1 MRYNNHHFGDFA
13 SLFVSCKEMVI
24 IMANALTF
32 CRIICG
38 FLLLIFSVFS
48 PEFYAFYL
56 LGGITDML
64 DGMIARK
71 TDTVTDFGSRLDTVA
86 DFVFI
91 VICLAKILPV
101 LKIPK
106 YLLVW
111 IGVIAVIKIINVIS
125 GFVTQKKLVAVHSF
139 SNKLTGALMFV
150 LPLTLP
156 LVDIRYSG
164 GIVCAVATFAAVEE
178 GNLIRTGDR
187 NRKRSFDK

>member
-1 MRYNNHHFGDFA
+1 
-13 SLFVSCKEMVI
+13 
-24 IMANALTF
+24 MANALTF

-38 FLLLIFSVFS
+38 FLLLVFSVFS

-64 DGMIARK
+64 DGVIARK
-71 TDTVTDFGSRLDTVA
+71 TDTVTDFGSKLDSVA

-91 VICLAKILPV
+91 VICLVKIIPV
-101 LKIPK
+101 LIIPT

-125 GFVTQKKLVAVHSF
+125 GFVLQKKLVAVHSF
-139 SNKLTGALMFV
+139 SNKLTGALMFI

-156 LVDIRYSG
+156 LVDIAYSG
-164 GIVCAVATFAAVEE
+164 GIVCAVATFAAIEE
-178 GNLIRTGDR
+178 GHLMRTGDR
-187 NRKRSFDK
+187 NRKRSFNK